1 MTVTLKETSSTFIKN
16 ESTPFNLKKENEI
29 PKPDPTP
36 APAPGTVKLTS
47 INSRTP
53 IRRRR
58 SNVEYIRKP
67 IKELVTEIP
76 ESTNPTIS
84 SGLTFVSVSPGT
96 QEKRKSLEYLKQEKT
111 DFKKSRVSG
120 INANSKPQ
128 ARVIACK
135 NPTLPRPLN
144 AAKARMNL
152 QKPAGLDKS
161 STIGRRSL
169 QSVPKLSLIKPN
181 KTLKPTIIHRRNPYA
196 SKNRY
201 YDERWVEKQEK
212 GFSNWLNFILT
223 PQGLEDEESISIGKV
238 DVAKLWSQCSQDV
251 KVPRAP
257 TREVMSMRAYT
268 ANREMNRL
276 RRSACKL
283 WQSTPV
289 ASVISKVEVE
299 VERMRLAIRKDKN
312 INKDVG
318 MKQQMLCLILSYN
331 PLWLRV
337 GLETIFGELLQLHGN
352 SDLVNLSRFLVTRLL
367 SCPDILADFAHP
379 TVPHSYREGHQ
390 EALNKFTL
398 KQFLE
403 LVFFLDVAK
412 ENKLIQHNPC
422 LFCPDSKIKSSR
434 DILLSFSRDY
444 LSGEGDIIKHLAYLK
459 YQVNHK
465 QTALDEFDYAVTNF
479 STDLRCGLRLSKV
492 AEFLTGATLSTQLR
506 VPTVSMLQKVHNT
519 DVALKELRQV
529 SSSIP
534 TNITAKDI
542 VNGHREKTLSLLW
555 SIIFGFQLSVI
566 LDADK
571 LREEILHLRRSL
583 RVRVR
588 LGDEAAI
595 KGMNFLTDLSSR
607 SPGIESESAVE
618 GADFA
623 LLKEWA
629 QLVTA
634 HYNVEVNKTI

>member
-1 MTVTLKETSSTFIKN
+1 MDENTVSTRETNLTFMAKE
-16 ESTPFNLKKENEI
+16 ESLVSLNKQEEI
-29 PKPDPTP
+29 SKPNPSPQPRIEERT
-36 APAPGTVKLTS
+36 TIS
-47 INSRTP
+47 SRTP

-58 SNVEYIRKP
+58 SNVEYIKKP
-67 IKELVTEIP
+67 IEQIATEKP
-76 ESTNPTIS
+76 EKLMQASS
-84 SGLTFVSVSPGT
+84 SGFMFVSVSPGT
-96 QEKRKSLEYLKQEKT
+96 QEKRKSIENKKHNKPDLKRPRMSVAGLIYRPPAT
-111 DFKKSRVSG
+111 VVAS
-120 INANSKPQ
+120 
-128 ARVIACK
+128 K
-135 NPTLPRPLN
+135 NPVQPRPIN
-144 AAKARMNL
+144 AAKARMSL
-152 QKPAGLDKS
+152 QKPIGLNKS
-161 STIGRRSL
+161 SGGGRRSL
-169 QSVPKLSLIKPN
+169 HSAPKLTLSIPTKPVV
-181 KTLKPTIIHRRNPYA
+181 IHRPNPYA
-196 SKNRY
+196 SRNRY

-223 PQGLEDEESISIGKV
+223 PQGLENEGSISIGKV

-268 ANREMNRL
+268 AKREMNRL
-276 RRSACKL
+276 RRSACRL
-283 WQSTPV
+283 WQSKPV
-289 ASVISKVEVE
+289 ASVISKLEVE

-318 MKQQMLCLILSYN
+318 MKQKILYLILSYN

-337 GLETIFGELLQLHGN
+337 GLETIYGELLQLNGN
-352 SDLVNLSRFLVTRLL
+352 NDLVGLSMFLVTRLL
-367 SCPDILADFAHP
+367 SCPDILAEFAHP

-434 DILLSFSRDY
+434 EILLSFSRDY
-444 LSGEGDIIKHLAYLK
+444 LSGERDIIKHLAYLK
-459 YQVNHK
+459 YQITHK
-465 QTALDEFDYAVTNF
+465 QTALDEFDYAVTNI

-492 AEFLTGATLSTQLR
+492 AEFLTGATVSTQLR
-506 VPTVSMLQKVHNT
+506 VPAVSMLQKVHNT
-519 DVALKELRQV
+519 EVALKELRRAT
-529 SSSIP
+529 SSIP
-534 TNITAKDI
+534 TNITSKDI
-542 VNGHREKTLSLLW
+542 VNGHREKTLTLLW
-555 SIIFGFQLSVI
+555 SIIYGFQLSAI

-583 RVRVR
+583 RVRIR
-588 LGDEAAI
+588 LGDTAAI
-595 KGMNFLTDLSSR
+595 KGMNFLTELASR
-607 SPGIESESAVE
+607 SPGVESESAVD
-618 GADFA
+618 GADVV

-634 HYNVEVNKTI
+634 HYNVEV